1 MQNNSIRLPS
11 KRCRS
16 VYDRLVFESGCA
28 VFEMGFWFLDKRS
41 AARVD
46 AAKVTCSTLVVAG
59 GDDRMKQCTVVE
71 RVAARYR
78 SVSTYHVFA
87 EHGHWAVGEPGW
99 QDIARFVL
107 AWLEIHA
114 PPGRTATAAS
124 AARPECLPPSTEWK
138 LIST

>member
-1 MQNNSIRLPS
+1 MSPNFPPPFANVKQKNMVHKT
-11 KRCRS
+11 KR
-16 VYDRLVFESGCA
+16 
-28 VFEMGFWFLDKRS
+28 
-41 AARVD
+41 
-46 AAKVTCSTLVVAG
+46 STLVVAG
-59 GDDRMKQCTVVE
+59 GADRMTPCTVVE

-87 EHGHWAVGEPGW
+87 EHGHWAFGEPGW

-124 AARPECLPPSTEWK
+124 AVP
-138 LIST
+138 